1 MSAER
6 TTWSDFGRTVR
17 AHVARELDREREDAA
32 ALVAR
37 TLPLLEGA
45 IARARAAGMCGRAWL
60 FGSFAEGFPSERSD
74 IDLLLEDCPE
84 PFQVAGIVA
93 DACGREVHAVPFE
106 SAPESLRER
115 VLATGRP
122 L

>member
-1 MSAER
+1 M
-6 TTWSDFGRTVR
+6 R
-17 AHVARELDREREDAA
+17 AHGARELDREREESA

-45 IARARAAGMCGRAWL
+45 VARARAAGMCGRAWL
-60 FGSFAEGFPSERSD
+60 FGSFADGFPSERSD

-84 PFQVAGIVA
+84 PFQVAAIVA
-93 DACGREVHAVPFE
+93 DACGREVHAVPFG

-115 VLATGRP
+115 VLATGRA